1 MSKYLDY
8 LIEAFQQVEQKYYSW
23 WSIKHF
29 NGKVENQQINY
40 QRIERVFAFE
50 LYHQFRKQ
58 MEFNSIDFT
67 DLLLNAE
74 PLKNF
79 VYEILAT
86 ENYLLIDSVNHQ
98 HSFIPDLVLHKGQD
112 TVGKENQ
119 KLTIEI
125 KAQLE
130 PDVKKDLSKLLL
142 MSDKFGFEYGVF
154 ITINSKQEYITNKI
168 KESFDLNGF
177 KKDVNKY
184 EDLFKRIIIL
194 NRKSTHEIIFKE
206 NLFNLLSE

>member
-1 MSKYLDY
+1 MSKYLDN
-8 LIEAFQQVEQKYYSW
+8 LIEAFHQVEQKYYSW

-29 NGKVENQQINY
+29 NGKTENQQINY

-58 MEFNSIDFT
+58 MEYNPLDFK
-67 DLLLNAE
+67 DLLFNAE
-74 PLKNF
+74 PLKNY

-86 ENYLLIDSVNHQ
+86 DNYFLVDSETSQ
-98 HSFIPDLVLHKGQD
+98 HSIIPDLVLHKGQD

-125 KAQLE
+125 KAQLK

-142 MSDKFGFEYGVF
+142 MADKFGFEYGVF
-154 ITINSKQEYITNKI
+154 ITINSKQEYITHKI